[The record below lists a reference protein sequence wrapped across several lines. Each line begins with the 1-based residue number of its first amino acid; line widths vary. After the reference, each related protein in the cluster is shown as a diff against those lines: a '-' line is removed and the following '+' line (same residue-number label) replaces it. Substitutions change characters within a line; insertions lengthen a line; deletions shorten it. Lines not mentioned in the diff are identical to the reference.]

1 MTKEIITYMLTYI
14 MIYSFC
20 GWLLESVSK
29 TFWEKQWVNSGFLN
43 GPICPIYG
51 LGAVLM
57 IVVLTPLKDNII
69 LLFLAAFV
77 LLSFWEYIVGIFLEK
92 VFKTKYWDYSHLKF
106 NFQGRI
112 CLKNSLYWG
121 VLGVLF
127 IRYIHPWVEA
137 QLGQVS
143 TYLLTYINI
152 ILYSIFIVDIAFS
165 AMAVIHMET
174 AMEKVNEL
182 GDNIKEKLEELKHMK
197 DLTPKKNTAT
207 TENIEKMIRN
217 LKFRQAKLK
226 LKVYRQARRLKLAF
240 PSMKSESITKFLNQ
254 KIDLETLKKA
264 MKKEK

>member
-1 MTKEIITYMLTYI
+1 MTKEVITYMLTYI

-29 TFWEKQWVNSGFLN
+29 SFWEKQWVNSGFLN

-57 IVVLTPLKDNII
+57 IAVLTPLKDNII

-127 IRYIHPWVEA
+127 IRYIHPWVEL
-137 QLGQVS
+137 QIGQVS
-143 TYLLTYINI
+143 TYLLTYLNI
-152 ILYSIFIVDIAFS
+152 ILYSIFIVDIVFS
-165 AMAVIHMET
+165 TMTIIHMES
-174 AMEKVNEL
+174 AMDKVNEL
-182 GDNIKEKLEELKHMK
+182 GDNIKEKLEELKHMNSI
-197 DLTPKKNTAT
+197 PKKNTAT

-226 LKVYRQARRLKLAF
+226 LKVYRQARRLRLAF

-254 KIDLETLKKA
+254 KVDLETLKKA
-264 MKKEK
+264 IKKEK

>member
-1 MTKEIITYMLTYI
+1 MTKEVITYMLTYI

-29 TFWEKQWVNSGFLN
+29 SFWEKQWVNSGFLN

-57 IVVLTPLKDNII
+57 IAVLTPLKDNII

-127 IRYIHPWVEA
+127 IRYIHPWVEL
-137 QLGQVS
+137 QIGQVS
-143 TYLLTYINI
+143 TYLLTYLNI
-152 ILYSIFIVDIAFS
+152 ILYSIFIVDIVFS
-165 AMAVIHMET
+165 TMTIIHMES
-174 AMEKVNEL
+174 AMDKVNEL
-182 GDNIKEKLEELKHMK
+182 GDNIKEKLEELKHMNSI
-197 DLTPKKNTAT
+197 PKKNTAT

-226 LKVYRQARRLKLAF
+226 LKVYRQARRLRLAF
-240 PSMKSESITKFLNQ
+240 PSMKSESITKLLNQ
-254 KIDLETLKKA
+254 KEDIETLKKA
-264 MKKEK
+264 IKKEQ

>member
-1 MTKEIITYMLTYI
+1 MTKEVITYMLTYI

-20 GWLLESVSK
+20 GWLLESISK
-29 TFWEKQWVNSGFLN
+29 SFWEKQWVNSGFLN

-51 LGAVLM
+51 LGAILM
-57 IVVLTPLKDNII
+57 IAALTPLKDNII

-121 VLGVLF
+121 VLGVVF
-127 IRYIHPWVEA
+127 IRYIHPWVEL
-137 QLGQVS
+137 QIGQVS
-143 TYLLTYINI
+143 TYLLTYLNI
-152 ILYSIFIVDIAFS
+152 ILYSIFIVDIVFS
-165 AMAVIHMET
+165 VMAVIHMES
-174 AMEKVNEL
+174 AMDKVNEL
-182 GDNIKEKLEELKHMK
+182 GDSIKENLEELKHVRDTM
-197 DLTPKKNTAT
+197 PKKNMPA
-207 TENIEKMIRN
+207 TENIENIIKN

-226 LKVYRQARRLKLAF
+226 LKVYRQARRLRLAF
-240 PSMKSESITKFLNQ
+240 PSMKSESITKLLNQ